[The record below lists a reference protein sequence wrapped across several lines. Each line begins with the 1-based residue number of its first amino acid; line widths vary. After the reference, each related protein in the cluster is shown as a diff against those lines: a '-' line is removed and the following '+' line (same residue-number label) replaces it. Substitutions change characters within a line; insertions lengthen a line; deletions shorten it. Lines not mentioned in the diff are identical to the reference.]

1 MVGVVVGVVVVV
13 VVCELVG
20 VVVSDV
26 VTLVVADVVA
36 DVVSVV
42 ESHRMYPS
50 AHSCVPLRNGKHE
63 PVSGSWH
70 SPKVPVAQLVQY
82 CATKSSLQRRNPFG
96 LRKPRDHND
105 SDDDGQSSADDAALH
120 RSCWRDVDRGW
131 KLVMH

>member
-82 CATKSSLQRRNPFG
+82 CATKSSLQRRNPSGHCRNVGFS
-96 LRKPRDHND
+96 KSVQIPIA
-105 SDDDGQSSADDAALH
+105 SF
-120 RSCWRDVDRGW
+120 
-131 KLVMH
+131 MHGPLEPN